1 VAAKYNEIEYPMLQ
15 QQQDFAAKVQTIL
28 VEKPSCLAYVH
39 SYGCQA
45 NVAEGEKIKG
55 VLSQLGYGFTE
66 DIEQADLIMLNTCAV
81 REGAEDRVFGNV
93 GALKHN
99 KRRNP
104 ELIIGLCGCMMQQT
118 AVVERLRRSFP
129 HVDLVFGTN
138 SIHRLPEMVY
148 SCLTKG
154 RMIEK
159 PADEIDTTVVEEIPT
174 RRDNS
179 LKAWLPIMYGCD
191 NFCSYCI
198 VPYVR
203 GRERSRSPQRVL
215 EEAKKI
221 VAGGAKEITLLGQ
234 NVNSYGKGLPEE
246 EQINFSQLL
255 QKINDIPGDF
265 RIRFMTSHP
274 KDCTTELIDTIAR
287 CEKVAP
293 FLHLPVQ
300 SGSDRILQEMNRHYT
315 ARHYLGLI
323 DYARKKIPGVA
334 FSSDI
339 IVGFPGETEQ
349 DFEKTL
355 ELIRQV
361 RYSNLFTFIYSPR
374 GGTKAAEMPD
384 PIPAKE
390 KSRWFQGMLKEQEQI
405 VRALHEEMVGS
416 VQRVLVEDDNG
427 LEQNG
432 LHKLA
437 GRTGSNVLTEFYGP
451 SELVGSF
458 VTVKITKAY
467 NRSVEAEIM

>member
-1 VAAKYNEIEYPMLQ
+1 MAANRSEIEYLQ
-15 QQQDFAAKVQTIL
+15 LDEQQSFVQKVQAYLADKSTRA
-28 VEKPSCLAYVH
+28 AYVH

-55 VLSQLGYGFTE
+55 VLSQLGFGFTE
-66 DIEQADLIMLNTCAV
+66 NIEEADLILLNTCAV

-104 ELIIGLCGCMMQQT
+104 ELIIGLCGCMMQQKS
-118 AVVERLRRSFP
+118 VVERLRRSFP

-138 SIHRLPEMVY
+138 AIHRLPQMLY
-148 SCLTKG
+148 GCLTQG
-154 RMIEK
+154 RVIEK
-159 PADEIDTTVVEEIPT
+159 PEDEIDTTVVEEIPT
-174 RRDNS
+174 RRDNT

-215 EEAKKI
+215 EEAKRI
-221 VAGGAKEITLLGQ
+221 VEGGAKEITLLGQ
-234 NVNSYGKGLPEE
+234 NVNSYGKGLSEE
-246 EQINFSQLL
+246 ERINFSELL
-255 QKINDIPGDF
+255 RRINDIPGDF

-274 KDCTTELIDTIAR
+274 KDCTKELIDTIAE

-300 SGSDRILQEMNRHYT
+300 SGSDRVLDVMNRRYT
-315 ARHYLGLI
+315 AEHYLSLI
-323 DYARKKIPGVA
+323 DYARERIPGVA

-339 IVGFPGETEQ
+339 IVGFPGESEQ
-349 DFEKTL
+349 DFEKTM
-355 ELIRQV
+355 ELIRKV

-374 GGTKAAEMPD
+374 GGTKAAEMED
-384 PIPAKE
+384 PVPAKE
-390 KSRWFQGMLKEQEQI
+390 KSRWFQSMLKEQEQI
-405 VRALHEEMVGS
+405 VRDLHEEMVGT
-416 VQRVLVEDDNG
+416 VHRVLVEDDNG
-427 LEQNG
+427 PAENG
-432 LHKLA
+432 SHKLA
-437 GRTGSNVLTEFYGP
+437 GRTGSNVLTELYGSP
-451 SELVGSF
+451 DLVGNF

-467 NRSVEAEIM
+467 NRSVDAEMI

>member
-1 VAAKYNEIEYPMLQ
+1 VAANRSEIEYLQ
-15 QQQDFAAKVQTIL
+15 LDEQQSFVQKVQAIL
-28 VEKPSCLAYVH
+28 AEKPTRAAFVH

-55 VLSQLGYGFTE
+55 VLAQLGFGFTE
-66 DIEQADLIMLNTCAV
+66 DIEQADLILLNTCAV

-104 ELIIGLCGCMMQQT
+104 ELIIGLCGCMMQQKS
-118 AVVERLRRSFP
+118 VVERLRRSFP

-138 SIHRLPEMVY
+138 AIHHLPEMIY
-148 SCLTKG
+148 GCLTKG
-154 RMIEK
+154 RVIVK
-159 PADEIDTTVVEEIPT
+159 PEDEIDTTVVEEIPT
-174 RRDNS
+174 RRDNT

-215 EEAKKI
+215 EEAKRI

-234 NVNSYGKGLPEE
+234 NVNSYGKGLAEE
-246 EQINFSQLL
+246 ERINFSKLL
-255 QKINDIPGDF
+255 RKINEIPGDF
-265 RIRFMTSHP
+265 RVRFMTSHP
-274 KDCTTELIDTIAR
+274 KDCTKELIDTMAE

-300 SGSDRILQEMNRHYT
+300 SGSDRVLSEMNRRYT
-315 ARHYLGLI
+315 AEHYLSLI
-323 DYARKKIPGVA
+323 DYARNKIPGVA

-349 DFEKTL
+349 DFEKTM
-355 ELIRQV
+355 ELIRKV

-374 GGTKAAEMPD
+374 GGTKAAEMED

-390 KSRWFQGMLKEQEQI
+390 KSRWFQSMLKEQELI
-405 VRALHEEMVGS
+405 VRDLHEEMVGT
-416 VQRVLVEDDNG
+416 VHRVLVEDDNG
-427 LEQNG
+427 PVEG
-432 LHKLA
+432 GMHKLA
-437 GRTGSNVLTEFYGP
+437 GRTGSNVLTELYGSP
-451 SELVGSF
+451 ELVGSF

>member
-1 VAAKYNEIEYPMLQ
+1 MAANHIEIEYPLLKE
-15 QQQDFAAKVQTIL
+15 QQDYAARVRTVL
-28 VEKPSCLAYVH
+28 ADKPSVSAYVH

-45 NVAEGEKIKG
+45 NVAEGEKLKG
-55 VLSQLGYGFTE
+55 VLAQLGYCFTE
-66 DIEQADLIMLNTCAV
+66 DIEQADLILLNTCAV

-104 ELIIGLCGCMMQQT
+104 ELIIGLCGCMMQQKS
-118 AVVERLRRSFP
+118 VVERLRHSFP
-129 HVDLVFGTN
+129 HVDMVFGTN
-138 SIHRLPEMVY
+138 AIHRLPEMVY
-148 SCLTKG
+148 GCLTKG

-159 PADEIDTTVVEEIPT
+159 PEEEIDTTVVEEIPT
-174 RRDNS
+174 RRDSS

-203 GRERSRSPQRVL
+203 GRERSRAPQRVL
-215 EEAKKI
+215 EEAKQI
-221 VAGGAKEITLLGQ
+221 IAGGAKEITLLGQ
-234 NVNSYGKGLPEE
+234 NVNSYGKGLDEE
-246 EQINFSQLL
+246 EKINFSQLL
-255 QKINDIPGDF
+255 RKINDLPGDF

-274 KDCTTELIDTIAR
+274 KDCTTELIDTIAE
-287 CEKVAP
+287 CEKIAP

-300 SGSDRILQEMNRHYT
+300 SGSDRVLQEMNRRYT
-315 ARHYLGLI
+315 AEHYLSLI

-349 DFEKTL
+349 DFEMTM
-355 ELIRQV
+355 ELIRKV

-384 PIPAKE
+384 PVPAKE

-405 VRALHEEMVGS
+405 VRQLHEEMVGTTHC
-416 VQRVLVEDDNG
+416 VLVEDDNG
-427 LEQNG
+427 PAENG

-437 GRTGSNVLTEFYGP
+437 GRTGSNVLTELYGSP
-451 SELVGSF
+451 QLVGSF
-458 VTVKITKAY
+458 VNVKITKAY
-467 NRSVEAEIM
+467 NRSVEAEIV